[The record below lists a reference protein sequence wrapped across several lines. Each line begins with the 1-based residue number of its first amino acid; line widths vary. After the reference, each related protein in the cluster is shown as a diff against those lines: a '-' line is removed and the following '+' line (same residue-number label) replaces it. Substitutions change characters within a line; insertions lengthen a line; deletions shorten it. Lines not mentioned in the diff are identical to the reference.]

1 MAYDIKVFRT
11 HIEISPYKLG
21 DNLDFEKNMSTYDKT
36 LHKWNPLCYHVED
49 DILYIPKGISIKS
62 IEKYFYS
69 SPVPVYAPDDY
80 DTIESGEGLYPRR
93 ISYKKMQLSSY
104 VQKIT
109 IRIQDDILS

>member
-1 MAYDIKVFRT
+1 MAYDIKVYRT

-62 IEKYFYS
+62 TEKYFYS

-80 DTIESGEGLYPRR
+80 ES
-93 ISYKKMQLSSY
+93 
-104 VQKIT
+104 
-109 IRIQDDILS
+109 